1 MKKVI
6 INENWEEVLVEDD
19 SYFYAIVYNHNADKA
34 KYIKSYDT
42 NYEIVYPEFKTFVSQ
57 LSDSADKRCIVYLI
71 KLPKTE
77 QTEKLLEKAIYKG
90 EDKDPAIIE
99 AVDQLLSRS
108 DVEILETWI
117 ARNELTEA
125 RKKKRKQHRKV
136 LGGYLVWTTGCPAYD
151 MAQFNNHMDTNFT
164 PSKEEKD
171 AEKAAEQAA
180 EATNDAID
188 TSTTTAD
195 AGAISDAGTS
205 EASGDIGGGEG
216 GSEGASMGESLKLQE
231 AKRYVKRYYVRP
243 QNIFCSNKE
252 EILKA
257 LVQVGD
263 QNCSVYSLKSLA
275 DHDDVHLLKPS
286 DIIYYYDD
294 GILYDK
300 NHVKVLDYDLFVKH
314 EENRTKINPKTA
326 SDQTFRKVYSDRLT
340 TTTQLEEDAVDNCI
354 DQQFIVYI
362 HTNNIN
368 GKKYVGITSQCEKNR
383 WRLGAGYKNQPVFYK
398 AIIKYGWENFSH
410 EIVANNLTIKEAK
423 ELEKTLIAKYH
434 TYVNDPLGGGYNAS
448 IGGEANLKYATAE
461 EKHQAQLISN
471 TKNYQKHKNTR
482 LAKAKQSYWDNYEFY
497 KQKNHDQ
504 YIKHRDNRLLNDK
517 KYQAELKKE
526 LDIIRDL
533 NELFPN
539 KLTEEDI
546 STISNFRNCRNKDYL
561 DSLLAKF
568 TADEISYVTNTHEE
582 LEESI
587 SYDTLKKELWTGES
601 IYLGN
606 NKAYADA
613 IHNFSD
619 GGVYAETSY
628 YATYFDEEGIYEV
641 TAWNM
646 SDDGEEVEGNTE
658 EFDNF
663 EDFKKYVKALKL
675 EDRQVEE
682 MLKEDTIYVGKLGG
696 ELQLPPQI
704 HLLPQQTVEEFVE
717 VVDPEEEFT
726 VGYVNPIYLYKEI
739 WEIMPIYKCTEME
752 GYTGVDFAQSKDDV
766 WNDKEER
773 ISNAKDQ
780 IDLAKKTGVQVPAGS
795 DVIYSSQNKLVSRAG
810 VGVRNTILFYPTN
823 ILNVHY
829 FVKLPGST
837 EFIKINADQLEQFIY
852 DNLDKIQ
859 RKFDLEK
866 AKHKIHTTLFGQSD
880 IDIDRETRVGS
891 SLAPKIIYKYNRAKL
906 QVRALYTSQIYYLD
920 AEGMTR
926 GSKITEALKKK
937 DLAEEAFNQNFK
949 SVNALGEEFDDV
961 FTCCICGEEST
972 GYGNNPEPVRH
983 EGRCCDSCNRKFV
996 IPARIA
1002 QLRAAEDIEDGGE
1015 A

>member
-19 SYFYAIVYNHNADKA
+19 SYFYAIVYNHNIDKA

-42 NYEIVYPEFKTFVSQ
+42 NYETVYPEFKTFISQ
-57 LSDSADKRCIVYLI
+57 LSDSADKRCTVYFI

-77 QTEKLLEKAIYKG
+77 QTEKLLEKAVYKG
-90 EDKDPAIIE
+90 EDKDPTIIE

-117 ARNELTEA
+117 ASKELTEA

-151 MAQFNNHMDTNFT
+151 MAQFNKHMDTNFT

-180 EATNDAID
+180 EAANDAID
-188 TSTTTAD
+188 TGATTTD
-195 AGAISDAGTS
+195 AGAISDSGIS
-205 EASGDIGGGEG
+205 EASGDIGSGES
-216 GSEGASMGESLKLQE
+216 GSEGVSMGESLKLQE

-263 QNCSVYSLKSLA
+263 NNCSVYSLKSLA

-294 GILYDK
+294 GVLYDK
-300 NHVKVLDYDLFVKH
+300 NHVKVMDYDLFVKH
-314 EENRTKINPKTA
+314 EEERKKVGNVDAI
-326 SDQTFRKVYSDRLT
+326 SDSTFDKMYDDRLT
-340 TTTQLEEDAVDNCI
+340 DADLK
-354 DQQFIVYI
+354 D
-362 HTNNIN
+362 
-368 GKKYVGITSQCEKNR
+368 KE
-383 WRLGAGYKNQPVFYK
+383 
-398 AIIKYGWENFSH
+398 IK
-410 EIVANNLTIKEAK
+410 VRK
-423 ELEKTLIAKYH
+423 
-434 TYVNDPLGGGYNAS
+434 P
-448 IGGEANLKYATAE
+448 
-461 EKHQAQLISN
+461 
-471 TKNYQKHKNTR
+471 
-482 LAKAKQSYWDNYEFY
+482 
-497 KQKNHDQ
+497 
-504 YIKHRDNRLLNDK
+504 
-517 KYQAELKKE
+517 
-526 LDIIRDL
+526 
-533 NELFPN
+533 
-539 KLTEEDI
+539 
-546 STISNFRNCRNKDYL
+546 
-561 DSLLAKF
+561 
-568 TADEISYVTNTHEE
+568 THEE

-606 NKAYADA
+606 NNAYADA
-613 IHNFSD
+613 VHNFSD
-619 GGVYAETSY
+619 GGVYAETAY

-658 EFDNF
+658 EFNNF
-663 EDFKKYVKALKL
+663 DDFKNYVKALKL

-726 VGYVNPIYLYKEI
+726 VGYINPIYLYKEI

-752 GYTGVDFAQSKDDV
+752 GYTGVDFAQSKDNV
-766 WNDKEER
+766 WNDQEER
-773 ISNAKDQ
+773 VSNAKDQ
-780 IDLAKKTGVQVPAGS
+780 INLAKKTGVQVSVGS
-795 DVIYSSQNKLVSRAG
+795 DVDYTSQNKLVNRSAVRG
-810 VGVRNTILFYPTN
+810 ERNTILFYPTN
-823 ILNVHY
+823 VLNVHY
-829 FVKLPGST
+829 FVKLPGNT
-837 EFIKINADQLEQFIY
+837 EFMKINADQLEQFIY

-866 AKHKIHTTLFGQSD
+866 AKHKVHTTLFGETD

-891 SLAPKIIYKYNRAKL
+891 SLAPKHIYKYDRDKL
-906 QVRALYTSQIYYLD
+906 QVRALYTSQVYYLS

-937 DLAEEAFNQNFK
+937 DLTEEAFNQNFK